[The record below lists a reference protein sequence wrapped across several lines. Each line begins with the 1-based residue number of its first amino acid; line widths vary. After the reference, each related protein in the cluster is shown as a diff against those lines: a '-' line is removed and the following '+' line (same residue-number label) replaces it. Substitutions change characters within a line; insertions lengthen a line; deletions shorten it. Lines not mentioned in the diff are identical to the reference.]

1 MQCPKYMN
9 PADYLSMSH
18 RFEIS
23 LLMHLVDIVTEE
35 NAERISGKAKEE
47 GGELL
52 VTKLV
57 KQYPCIWQKL
67 FVFIDR

>member
-1 MQCPKYMN
+1 M
-9 PADYLSMSH
+9 
-18 RFEIS
+18 
-23 LLMHLVDIVTEE
+23 DIVTEE

-57 KQYPCIWQKL
+57 KQYPCMAKAFYIH
-67 FVFIDR
+67 